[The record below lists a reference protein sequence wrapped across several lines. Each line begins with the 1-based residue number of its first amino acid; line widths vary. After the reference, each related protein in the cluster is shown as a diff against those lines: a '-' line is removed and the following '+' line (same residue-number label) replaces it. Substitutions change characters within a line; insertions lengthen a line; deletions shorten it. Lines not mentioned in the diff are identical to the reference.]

1 MAGLIIFDCDGTL
14 IDSERLYNRAWSETI
29 GAVGVKWTPVD
40 VARRLMG
47 RPLPDCLAILEAE
60 RGAKL
65 PADFLTRVFAATDR
79 LFATEGLEVIA
90 GVPDALAA
98 LPHPK
103 CVASS
108 GLYDDV
114 RRHLDETGLLPHFG
128 AERIYVAAMVE
139 RGKPAPDLFLHAAA
153 RMGYAPADCVVV
165 EDSVPGVSGAR
176 AAGMRV
182 LGYVNPNNDAA
193 ALAAAGAELFD
204 DMRALPGL
212 IG

>member
-29 GAVGVKWTPVD
+29 GAVGVRWTPAD

-65 PADFLTRVFAATDR
+65 PADFIHRVFAATDR

-90 GVPDALAA
+90 GVPEALAA
-98 LPHPK
+98 LPQPK

-114 RRHLDETGLLPHFG
+114 RRHLDDTGLLAHFG
-128 AERIYVAAMVE
+128 EERLYVAAMVE

-153 RMGYAPADCVVV
+153 RMGFAPADCVVV
-165 EDSVPGVSGAR
+165 EDSVPGVTGAR
-176 AAGMRV
+176 AAGMRA
-182 LGYVNPNNDAA
+182 LGYANPNNDAA

-204 DMRALPGL
+204 DMRDLPAL